1 MKVELTNLDRPLLD
15 GFTKRD
21 LIDYYVAVAPA
32 ILPHL
37 AGRPLSLVRFPA
49 GLQERGFLQNE
60 CRGAPEW
67 MRTATLRLQGGRTRR
82 YCVVDDLPSLVWV
95 ANLTTVELHPY
106 RFHCE
111 RPEVPLEVML
121 DLDPGPGAT
130 LLDGCRVA
138 LALREHARD
147 AHVKTSGV
155 SGLHVTLPGAADSFP
170 AARKLARELAEAVAA
185 TDPMVEP
192 HANARRPRRILID
205 WRQNHDRRSTV
216 AAYSLRATI
225 PLGVST
231 PVRWDEVADAL
242 ASGDPRALRFTPA
255 AVLSRL

>member
-32 ILPHL
+32 LLPHL
-37 AGRPLSLVRFPA
+37 SGRPLSLVRFPS
-49 GLQERGFLQNE
+49 GLEGRGFLQNE

-67 MRTATLRLQGGRTRR
+67 MHTATLRLQDGRTRR
-82 YCVVDDLPSLVWV
+82 YCVVDDLESLVWV

-111 RPEVPLEVML
+111 RPDVPLAVML
-121 DLDPGPGAT
+121 DLDAGRGT
-130 LLDGCRVA
+130 TILDACRVA
-138 LALREHARD
+138 LALRERAGE
-147 AHVKTSGV
+147 AIVKTSGV
-155 SGLHVTLPGAADSFP
+155 SGLHVELPGAAESFP
-170 AARKLARELAEAVAA
+170 EARVLARGLAEAVAA
-185 TDPMVEP
+185 EDPAVEP
-192 HANARRPRRILID
+192 HANARRPGRILID

-216 AAYSLRATI
+216 APYSLRATI

-231 PVRWDEVADAL
+231 PVSWTEIEGAL
-242 ASGDPRALRFTPA
+242 ASGDRGALRFTPA
-255 AVLSRL
+255 DVLARL